1 MKVCNYSIYY
11 ILSYRNA
18 TNKLGLS
25 CMQKVTTTFW
35 MLCNGAVAYS
45 TYEYVC
51 IGESITIESMRR
63 LVIAV
68 VEIFEDEYL
77 RSPNQNDI
85 TRLLAIAEEIGFLG
99 MLDSIDCMQ

>member
-1 MKVCNYSIYY
+1 MEQWHIAHMSTFVLEKV
-11 ILSYRNA
+11 LR
-18 TNKLGLS
+18 
-25 CMQKVTTTFW
+25 
-35 MLCNGAVAYS
+35 
-45 TYEYVC
+45 
-51 IGESITIESMRR
+51 ITIESMRR